1 MELILI
7 TPFLMFI
14 GENFGKAAEAVD
26 FYTRI
31 FPNSRVTDTENKKFR
46 LNELELMIFEN
57 DFPHAFTFSPAISF
71 FVNCDTQ
78 DQIDEY
84 WEQLSSHGEEQM
96 CGWLKDQYGISWQ
109 IIPADFDHYMLDK
122 NETRRKRVMDALLAM
137 RKIDIQILQNAYNQ
151 D

>member
-1 MELILI
+1 MTGSVFPGSCLYKT
-7 TPFLMFI
+7 TP
-14 GENFGKAAEAVD
+14 
-26 FYTRI
+26 
-31 FPNSRVTDTENKKFR
+31 KKY
-46 LNELELMIFEN
+46 
-57 DFPHAFTFSPAISF
+57 
-71 FVNCDTQ
+71 CDTQ

-137 RKIDIQILQNAYNQ
+137 RKVDIQILQNAYRQ
-151 D
+151 G